1 MIGWLVT
8 KQPASQLSRSG
19 QTDWLAGYQT
29 RDGVG
34 GGWMGIAIG
43 ETQTESRALF
53 GGRALVSLKK
63 SLSIVVKL
71 RVLCRAQ
78 GIHIVKQE
86 NTYDQLSTTLNF
98 YIF

>member
-8 KQPASQLSRSG
+8 KQEMGLG
-19 QTDWLAGYQT
+19 E
-29 RDGVG
+29 
-34 GGWMGIAIG
+34 GGWGLLG

-86 NTYDQLSTTLNF
+86 NTYDQLSTTLKF
-98 YIF
+98 YIFLISYSSWEKLEFS

>member
-8 KQPASQLSRSG
+8 KQEMGLG
-19 QTDWLAGYQT
+19 E
-29 RDGVG
+29 
-34 GGWMGIAIG
+34 GGWELLG

-98 YIF
+98 YIFLISYSSWEKLEFI

>member
-1 MIGWLVT
+1 MGL
-8 KQPASQLSRSG
+8 G
-19 QTDWLAGYQT
+19 E
-29 RDGVG
+29 
-34 GGWMGIAIG
+34 GGWG
-43 ETQTESRALF
+43 ETQTESRASF
-53 GGRALVSLKK
+53 GGRALVSLKE

-98 YIF
+98 YIFLISYSSWEKL

>member
-8 KQPASQLSRSG
+8 KQEMGLG
-19 QTDWLAGYQT
+19 E
-29 RDGVG
+29 
-34 GGWMGIAIG
+34 GGWGLLG
-43 ETQTESRALF
+43 ETQTESRALL

-71 RVLCRAQ
+71 RVLCRAMSCY
-78 GIHIVKQE
+78 INEQE

-98 YIF
+98 YIFLISYSSWEKLEFS